1 MTYVITLVKYLE
13 LADVEGVI
21 AHSEQ
26 GWTIAKIGDCPTDK
40 IFIKKSFGVEIPH
53 EAEMPSDAEVL
64 MQYAEALQHM
74 TFGEVK
80 LLEVQG
86 DGITIS
92 RDHYEWQMRRNGKSF
107 RYDPNYHLFEE
118 VKEVNNA

>member
-1 MTYVITLVKYLE
+1 MKYTITLVKYLS
-13 LADVEGVI
+13 LYDVEGVT

-26 GWTIAKIGDCPTDK
+26 GWTIAKIGDCPPDK

-118 VKEVNNA
+118 VKEVNNI